1 MDIDDDNYDPLDPTS
16 RRQVD
21 QLLNRRDIEI
31 RKREGRVAGAF
42 IDGLDDVD
50 DAASPAPVRRRRHIY
65 DTEAID
71 EDSEIVKCKI
81 IVKKTTYLFICS
93 LR

>member
-1 MDIDDDNYDPLDPTS
+1 MGIDDDNYDPLDPTS

-50 DAASPAPVRRRRHIY
+50 DAASPAPVRRRRP
-65 DTEAID
+65 ID

-81 IVKKTTYLFICS
+81 IVKKNHLPFYI
-93 LR
+93 